1 MSAPQP
7 FRLERAL
14 ELLVAANRAHE
25 EAVAEQMAYEDH
37 VTLDEDVVEGALREE
52 QAAYIE
58 LIDFLND
65 AGRAAYRAAM
75 RIEHRR
81 SRGMS

>member
-1 MSAPQP
+1 MTAPQP

-25 EAVAEQMAYEDH
+25 EAIAEQMAYDDGAS
-37 VTLDEDVVEGALREE
+37 DESQVEGALREE
-52 QAAYIE
+52 QATYIE

-65 AGRAAYRAAM
+65 AGRAAHRAAM

>member
-1 MSAPQP
+1 MTAPQP

-25 EAVAEQMAYEDH
+25 EAIAEQMAHDDGAS
-37 VTLDEDVVEGALREE
+37 DEAQVEGALREE
-52 QAAYIE
+52 QAAYVE
-58 LIDFLND
+58 MIDFLND
-65 AGRAAYRAAM
+65 AGRAAHRAAM

>member
-1 MSAPQP
+1 MSSPQP

-25 EAVAEQMAYEDH
+25 EAVAEQMAFDDG
-37 VTLDEDVVEGALREE
+37 VSDEDRVEGALREE
-52 QAAYIE
+52 QAAYTE
-58 LIDFLND
+58 VIDFFNQ
-65 AGRAAYRAAM
+65 AGRAAYRAAI